1 MATHHGKEGVLK
13 SGSNTVAEVVDFEIQ
28 ETADTVDDS
37 AMGDTARSHLVGLVA
52 WTATVTCHW
61 DETDASGQ
69 ESFTIGASVTFG
81 GYPEGDTTGDQ
92 YASGTA
98 TVTNVTVG
106 ASLDGLVSRTFELQ
120 GNGALTWAAVA

>member
-52 WTATVTCHW
+52 WTATVTDSKPVEWSERRVCK
-61 DETDASGQ
+61 AS
-69 ESFTIGASVTFG
+69 TPPPT
-81 GYPEGDTTGDQ
+81 PK
-92 YASGTA
+92 
-98 TVTNVTVG
+98 
-106 ASLDGLVSRTFELQ
+106 
-120 GNGALTWAAVA
+120 